1 MGFKLPGK
9 SITSGTNAHRSAL
22 KMKAEENAASAL
34 KQTIDGVNQK
44 TSLSGKISALGNTLL
59 GDGSYAENKAAERAA
74 GNVSDATK
82 TANADAKATKEAK
95 AFIIGDEPTKAKKG
109 AKMSNE
115 NWKKGQDKAKSE
127 GNNLDALVKSR
138 KGLKKGTPE
147 YNKVQNQINSALG
160 NKKRHG
166 EGSTNTTTKNKPKNK
181 IEKVVQKG
189 EDKKVKI
196 ADKATKLTGE
206 VAENVS
212 KKTTKIT
219 RRGAKK
225 EFGKGSKE
233 HLAAKQA
240 HLTAKEADRQGK
252 EGGRKQGLFRKLSS
266 KINKKRQAKNQAKI
280 NAANAEDNA

>member
-1 MGFKLPGK
+1 MAFKMNGSPAKMGR
-9 SITSGTNAHRSAL
+9 IQGTAGHSSAL
-22 KMKAEENAASAL
+22 KMKAEADAASAL
-34 KQTIDGVNQK
+34 KQKETLPKSGTYVDNSGDKATDADYYDDFAEAGLDTRSEEVKKKQGDSYTAKDGRK
-44 TSLSGKISALGNTLL
+44 MA
-59 GDGSYAENKAAERAA
+59 GDRKWKAADKKS
-74 GNVSDATK
+74 GGTL
-82 TANADAKATKEAK
+82 
-95 AFIIGDEPTKAKKG
+95 DE
-109 AKMSNE
+109 
-115 NWKKGQDKAKSE
+115 
-127 GNNLDALVKSR
+127 LVKSR

-212 KKTTKIT
+212 KKTAKIT
-219 RRGAKK
+219 KRGAKK

-240 HLTAKEADRQGK
+240 HLVAKEADRQGG

-280 NAANAEDNA
+280 DAANSPADMNKKY

>member
-9 SITSGTNAHRSAL
+9 SITSGTSAHSSAL

-34 KQTIDGVNQK
+34 KQTINGVNQK

-59 GDGSYAENKAAERAA
+59 GDGSYAENKAGERAA

-82 TANADAKATKEAK
+82 KANAIATEEKTKKKETSSK
-95 AFIIGDEPTKAKKG
+95 KPYVKKG
-109 AKMSNE
+109 GKSTGNMKDYALNSQARRDE
-115 NWKKGQDKAKSE
+115 YDARGWAHDKTTEVA
-127 GNNLDALVKSR
+127 A
-138 KGLKKGTPE
+138 
-147 YNKVQNQINSALG
+147 
-160 NKKRHG
+160 
-166 EGSTNTTTKNKPKNK
+166 TTTKTKPKNR
-181 IEKVVQKG
+181 IDQAVQEG

-240 HLTAKEADRQGK
+240 HLVAKEADRQGK